1 MSEMLTKLGIDGKL
15 FIAQLVNFL
24 ILFIVL
30 RAFAW
35 KPLIMTLEGRRAKI
49 KKGIDDADRAKQ
61 ELKDIEKERDE
72 VLTKARAEALHI
84 VDVAEQKA
92 SGLKD
97 EKLQQAKD
105 EIEQQ
110 MVEAKEQIKGE
121 RTASY
126 NSLKQDLAQLIATA
140 TGRIVKDLDATA
152 HEKLIQ
158 SAIKDLEAE

>member
-1 MSEMLTKLGIDGKL
+1 MLTKLGIDGKL

-35 KPLIMTLEGRRAKI
+35 KSLIMTLEGRRAKI

-97 EKLQQAKD
+97 EKLKQAKD

-126 NSLKQDLAQLIATA
+126 NSLKQDLAQLIAAA